1 MRNVATIGTYLIANP
16 GEMVRVPRWLR
27 ERKSSMMNLRQ
38 PWWPYAMTEFV
49 ESVLPPDARVFEYGG
64 GGSSAWLSD
73 HGARLTV
80 IEHHQE
86 WCKELRRALPNN
98 VEVISVSVCDVGEFG
113 SSAEAGY
120 FDDYVKAI
128 DSYPDRSFD
137 LVIVDGRARVESIS
151 RAKTK
156 VKQGGHLLLDDS
168 DRPRYSAAI
177 AAMSAWPVKTIT
189 GLKPGS
195 PIPAT
200 TTIWTR
206 P

>member
-1 MRNVATIGTYLIANP
+1 
-16 GEMVRVPRWLR
+16 MVRVPRWLR
-27 ERKSSMMNLRQ
+27 EWKSSMMDLRQ

-73 HGARLTV
+73 HGVRLTV

-86 WCKELRRALPNN
+86 WCEELRRVLPNT
-98 VEVISVSVCDVGEFG
+98 VEVISAPACGVGAIG
-113 SSAEAGY
+113 SSAVAGY

-137 LVIVDGRARVESIS
+137 LVIIDGRARVECVA
-151 RAKTK
+151 RAKAK

-168 DRPRYSAAI
+168 DRSRYSAAI
-177 AAMSAWPVKTIT
+177 TAMSAWQVKTIT

-200 TTIWTR
+200 TTIWTK

>member
-1 MRNVATIGTYLIANP
+1 M
-16 GEMVRVPRWLR
+16 MV
-27 ERKSSMMNLRQ
+27 LRQ
-38 PWWPYAMTEFV
+38 PWWPYAMTELV

-73 HGARLTV
+73 HGAQLTV

-86 WCKELRRALPNN
+86 WCEELRRSLPND
-98 VEVISVSVCDVGEFG
+98 VELISAPACDIGVIG
-113 SSAEAGY
+113 SPAEAGY

-128 DSYPDRSFD
+128 DGYPDRSFD
-137 LVIVDGRARVESIS
+137 LVIVDGRARVECIS

-168 DRPRYSAAI
+168 DRPRYGAAVT
-177 AAMSAWPVKTIT
+177 AMSAWQATTIT

-200 TTIWTR
+200 TTIWTKQ
-206 P
+206 

>member
-1 MRNVATIGTYLIANP
+1 
-16 GEMVRVPRWLR
+16 
-27 ERKSSMMNLRQ
+27 
-38 PWWPYAMTEFV
+38 MTEFV

-73 HGARLTV
+73 HGAQLTV

-86 WCKELRRALPNN
+86 WCEELRRALPSN
-98 VEVISVSVCDVGEFG
+98 VELISAPACDVGVIG
-113 SSAEAGY
+113 SSVEAGH

-128 DSYPDRSFD
+128 DSYPDLSFD
-137 LVIVDGRARVESIS
+137 LVIVDGRARVESVS
-151 RAKTK
+151 RAKAK

-168 DRPRYSAAI
+168 DRARYRAGI
-177 AAMSAWPVKTIT
+177 TAMSAWQVKTVT

-200 TTIWTR
+200 TTIWTK